1 MKKIFVYF
9 MSTVLV
15 TGMSLSSCTYNG
27 YEGYLG
33 TMAGAEIGGVIGESI
48 GWMST
53 SRHHGPGNALL
64 GGIIGTVAGA
74 AIGNAIGND
83 AADARRERQ
92 RRYRQEQHTTTY
104 RGTSTDKA
112 GYEYDNFSS
121 GAGTNAL
128 VITNLKYEDED
139 GDGVIS
145 KYETINVIYEVTNT
159 SARNVE
165 VSLVT
170 GNNNSNFEF
179 SPETTTTIEAGSTIR
194 YKAKVFCKSV
204 PKNVYTEIP
213 VYVRSSTL
221 GNASQTLRIR
231 NNNRR

>member
-83 AADARRERQ
+83 AADARRSLLYHDE
-92 RRYRQEQHTTTY
+92 QEAQAPTRLATNTTTSV
-104 RGTSTDKA
+104 RGP
-112 GYEYDNFSS
+112 
-121 GAGTNAL
+121 AL
-128 VITNLKYEDED
+128 TH
-139 GDGVIS
+139 S
-145 KYETINVIYEVTNT
+145 
-159 SARNVE
+159 
-165 VSLVT
+165 
-170 GNNNSNFEF
+170 
-179 SPETTTTIEAGSTIR
+179 
-194 YKAKVFCKSV
+194 
-204 PKNVYTEIP
+204 
-213 VYVRSSTL
+213 
-221 GNASQTLRIR
+221 
-231 NNNRR
+231 